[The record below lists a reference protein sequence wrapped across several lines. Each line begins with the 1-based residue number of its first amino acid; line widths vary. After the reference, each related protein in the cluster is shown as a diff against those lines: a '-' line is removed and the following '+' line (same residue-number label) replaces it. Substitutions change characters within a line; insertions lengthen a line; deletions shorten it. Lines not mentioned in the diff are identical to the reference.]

1 MNQPLSRAQPAV
13 MDGASLA
20 LLIFTVL
27 VWASAFAG
35 IRVGLTAF
43 GPVELGALR
52 FLVAGIPAAIY
63 LLVMRPPLPRGTE
76 VWRFVFGGVVFIG
89 LYTVLLNTGERTVP
103 SGAAS
108 FIINVS
114 PIITALFAVAVLGE
128 RFPLRGWAGTALSF
142 AGVGL
147 IAYGQGG
154 GFTFHRDALF
164 ILGAA
169 VCTASGVIVQKPLFP
184 RHSPLTV
191 SAWNM
196 VIGALTLSPALPS
209 AFAALPKASGEA
221 IGALLFLGLGAS
233 LVGYA
238 TWTVAL
244 SRLPASRATNFL
256 YCIPPLATLVGF
268 VWLGEVPTWL
278 TVIGGAMSLAGV
290 VLVNWRRRRP
300 PSELIETEG

>member
-1 MNQPLSRAQPAV
+1 MSRTLPAARPSAT
-13 MDGASLA
+13 MDGASLG
-20 LLIFTVL
+20 LLVFTVL

-35 IRVGLTAF
+35 IRVGLTVF

-52 FLVAGIPAAIY
+52 FLIAGVPAAIY
-63 LLVMRPPLPRGTE
+63 LLAVRPPLPRPGE
-76 VWRFVFGGVVFIG
+76 VWRFVWGGVVFVG
-89 LYTVLLNTGERTVP
+89 LYTVLLNTGEQTVP

-114 PIITALFAVAVLGE
+114 PIITALFAVITLGE
-128 RFPLRGWAGTALSF
+128 RFPLQAWLGTALSF

-154 GFTFHRDALF
+154 LTFNRDALF

-169 VCTASGVIVQKPLFP
+169 VCTASGMLVQKPLFP
-184 RHSPLTV
+184 RHSPLAV

-196 VIGALTLSPALPS
+196 VLGAVTLSPALPS
-209 AFAALPKASGEA
+209 ALAALPRASAEVV
-221 IGALLFLGLGAS
+221 GALLFLGLVAS

-238 TWTVAL
+238 TWTIAL
-244 SRLPASRATNFL
+244 SRLPASRASNFL
-256 YCIPPLATLVGF
+256 YCIAPLAALVGYL
-268 VWLGEVPTWL
+268 WLGEVPSWL
-278 TVIGGAMSLAGV
+278 TVIGGAMSLGGV

-300 PSELIETEG
+300 KSELIETAS